1 MSATLRNDDVLW
13 MVEPGQ
19 IYFDSHAADGILRLY
34 VDGYR
39 GRVLVSRDGFGWLI
53 RTEDGDGQVG
63 YTLLAGAFDVI
74 VSVAETMLAGLAR
87 KAGIEVIQ

>member
-1 MSATLRNDDVLW
+1 MSTALRDTDRLW
-13 MVEPGQ
+13 PVTPGQ
-19 IYFDSHAADGILRLY
+19 IYFDSHAADGVLRLH

-39 GRVLVSRDGFGWLI
+39 GRVLVARDGFGWLI

-87 KAGIEVIQ
+87 QAGVEAIR